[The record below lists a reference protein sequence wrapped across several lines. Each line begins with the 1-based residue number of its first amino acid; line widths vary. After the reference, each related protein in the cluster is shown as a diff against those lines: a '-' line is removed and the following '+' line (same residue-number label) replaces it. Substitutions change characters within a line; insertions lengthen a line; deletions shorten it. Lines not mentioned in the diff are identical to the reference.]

1 MAVSQIFGSN
11 VFVILIGL
19 GLPWII
25 KTVGSNSEIKLE
37 NFGLLVSCLLIFM
50 TLLMVL
56 VGLYFFGFKLNKKYG
71 ILLTIAYLL
80 FLIGS
85 VSIEIYFLHKYHLP
99 ICRSF

>member
-1 MAVSQIFGSN
+1 
-11 VFVILIGL
+11 
-19 GLPWII
+19 
-25 KTVGSNSEIKLE
+25 
-37 NFGLLVSCLLIFM
+37 M